1 MTNQAPPR
9 QFGVTPAESPG
20 SALQNLDRRSREIF
34 RQIVETY
41 LGTGEPVGSR
51 NISRML
57 PVALSPASVRNVMA
71 DLESLGLIYAPHTSA
86 GRLPT
91 EIGLRFF
98 VDSLLQVGD
107 LSNEERRQ
115 IEAQV
120 RAADPAGRT
129 IETLLSD
136 ASQALSGLSRGAGVV
151 LAGKLDIRLKHVE
164 FIRIEPTRGLVVLV
178 GEDGSVENR
187 LIDLDPGTTPSALVE
202 AGNYLNTHI
211 RGRTLADARAEVER
225 RQREARAEL
234 DRLTSGLVEAGLASW
249 AEASTDH
256 PETLIVRGRA
266 NLLDDVTALED
277 LERVRLLFEDL
288 ETQRELIHL
297 LGLAEAG
304 EGVRIFI
311 GSENKLFSLS
321 GSSLVVSPYRDS
333 EQRVV
338 GVLGVIGP
346 TRLNYAR
353 IIPMVDYTAKVVG
366 RLLG

>member
-1 MTNQAPPR
+1 MVSPTLSQFAPTA
-9 QFGVTPAESPG
+9 GESTA

-34 RQIVETY
+34 RQIVESY

-51 NISRML
+51 NVSRRL
-57 PVALSPASVRNVMA
+57 QTTLSPASVRNVMA

-91 EIGLRFF
+91 EFGLRFF
-98 VDSLLQVGD
+98 VDALLEVGD
-107 LSNEERRQ
+107 LSEDERRE

-120 RAADPAGRT
+120 KAADPGRT
-129 IETLLSD
+129 MEAVLAD

-151 LAGKLDIRLKHVE
+151 LASKADLRLKHVE
-164 FIRIEPTRGLVVLV
+164 FIRIEPTRGLVILV

-202 AGNYLNTHI
+202 AGNYLNSHI
-211 RGRTLADARAEVER
+211 RGRTLSEARAEIER

-234 DRLTSGLVEAGLASW
+234 DKLTSRLVEMGLASW
-249 AEASTDH
+249 AEATADH

-266 NLLDDVTALED
+266 NLLEDVTALED
-277 LERVRLLFEDL
+277 LERVRLLFDDL
-288 ETQRELIHL
+288 ETQRELIRL
-297 LGLAEAG
+297 LGLAEEG

-321 GSSLVVSPYRDS
+321 GSSLVISPYRDS
-333 EQRVV
+333 EQRIV

-353 IIPMVDYTAKVVG
+353 IIPMVDYTAKVVS

>member
-86 GRLPT
+86 GRL
-91 EIGLRFF
+91 G
-98 VDSLLQVGD
+98 
-107 LSNEERRQ
+107 
-115 IEAQV
+115 
-120 RAADPAGRT
+120 GRT
-129 IETLLSD
+129 VESLLSD

-211 RGRTLADARAEVER
+211 RGRTLGEARGEVER

-249 AEASTDH
+249 AEASADH

-288 ETQRELIHL
+288 ETQRELINL

>member
-107 LSNEERRQ
+107 LSNDERRQ

-120 RAADPAGRT
+120 RAADVGGRT
-129 IETLLSD
+129 VESLLSD

-211 RGRTLADARAEVER
+211 RGRTLAEARGEVER

-249 AEASTDH
+249 AEASADH

-288 ETQRELIHL
+288 ETQRELINL

>member
-1 MTNQAPPR
+1 MANPALPR
-9 QFGVTPAESPG
+9 QFGVTPTESPA
-20 SALQNLDRRSREIF
+20 SALQTLDRRSREIF
-34 RQIVETY
+34 RQIVESY

-51 NISRML
+51 HISRKL
-57 PVALSPASVRNVMA
+57 PVSLSPASVRNVMA

-91 EIGLRFF
+91 EVGLRFF
-98 VDSLLQVGD
+98 VDALLEVGD
-107 LSNEERRQ
+107 LSVEERRQ

-120 RAADPAGRT
+120 KAASPGRSV
-129 IETLLSD
+129 ESLLAD

-151 LAGKLDIRLKHVE
+151 LAGKMDIRLKHVE

-187 LIDLDPGTTPSALVE
+187 VIDLDPGTTPSALTE
-202 AGNYLNTHI
+202 AGNYLNSHI
-211 RGRTLADARAEVER
+211 RGRTLAEARAEMER
-225 RQREARAEL
+225 RQRDARAEL
-234 DRLTSGLVEAGLASW
+234 DRLTGRLVDAGLASW
-249 AEASTDH
+249 ADVTSGH
-256 PETLIVRGRA
+256 PETLIVRGQA
-266 NLLDDVTALED
+266 NLLGDVTALED
-277 LERVRLLFEDL
+277 LERVRLLFDDL
-288 ETQRELIHL
+288 ETQRELIRL
-297 LGLAEAG
+297 LGHAEAG

-321 GSSLVVSPYRDS
+321 GSTLVVSPYRDS

>member
-1 MTNQAPPR
+1 MTNPGPPR
-9 QFGVTPAESPG
+9 PFGIAPADSPV
-20 SALQNLDRRSREIF
+20 SALQGLDRRSREIF
-34 RQIVETY
+34 RQIVESY
-41 LGTGEPVGSR
+41 LSTGDPVGSR
-51 NISRML
+51 NLSRKL
-57 PVALSPASVRNVMA
+57 PLTLSPASIRNVMA
-71 DLESLGLIYAPHTSA
+71 DLESLGLVYAPHTSA

-91 EIGLRFF
+91 EVGLRFF

-107 LSNEERRQ
+107 LSQEERRQ
-115 IEAQV
+115 IEAQI
-120 RAADPAGRT
+120 RAASASGRT
-129 IETLLSD
+129 VETLLSD

-151 LAGKLDIRLKHVE
+151 LAGKVDVRLKHVE

-187 LIDLDPGTTPSALVE
+187 LIDLDPGTTPSTLVE

-211 RGRTLADARAEVER
+211 RGRTIADARGEVER

-249 AEASTDH
+249 AESGAGH

-277 LERVRLLFEDL
+277 LERVRLLFDDL
-288 ETQRELIHL
+288 ETQQELIRL

-321 GSSLVVSPYRDS
+321 GSSLVVAPYRDS